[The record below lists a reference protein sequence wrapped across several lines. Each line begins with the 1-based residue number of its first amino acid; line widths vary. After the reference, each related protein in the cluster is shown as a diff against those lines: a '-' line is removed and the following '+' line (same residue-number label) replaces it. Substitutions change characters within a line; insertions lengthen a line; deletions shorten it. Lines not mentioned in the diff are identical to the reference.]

1 MTTTTST
8 NKTVQASLLRPHSGV
23 PPLRPPRP
31 QLRGEITA
39 VSLLERNVRAGHEQR
54 LLLGRPRRLPGPEGL
69 PAAPAEEH
77 AVAAPRAWST
87 RQNRHSL
94 LHPTLF
100 AAPNPLLLVGVSIGM
115 ERGRQK
121 NASLSSMA
129 PRAGRRLA
137 LLGRQPEHDPLGD
150 PLSAGRVLRGRR
162 PGLGPGLLDRNP
174 LRPGW
179 CEGKAVS
186 QRSLGGGDAGQR
198 HCRGHEGSG
207 NTKQRHVLTRKAVE
221 TRSKGTASAR
231 IRRSGTALP
240 LARTA
245 VQTTAR

>member
-1 MTTTTST
+1 
-8 NKTVQASLLRPHSGV
+8 
-23 PPLRPPRP
+23 
-31 QLRGEITA
+31 
-39 VSLLERNVRAGHEQR
+39 
-54 LLLGRPRRLPGPEGL
+54 
-69 PAAPAEEH
+69 
-77 AVAAPRAWST
+77 
-87 RQNRHSL
+87 
-94 LHPTLF
+94 
-100 AAPNPLLLVGVSIGM
+100 
-115 ERGRQK
+115 
-121 NASLSSMA
+121 MA

-150 PLSAGRVLRGRR
+150 SLSAGHLLRGRR
-162 PGLGPGLLDRNP
+162 PGLGPSLLDRNP

-240 LARTA
+240 WPGRHCLWPGRQCKPRRGRKGRTLRGRACASCRAPPRTSAGCIGSPCRAARPLGN
-245 VQTTAR
+245 R